1 MIVEE
6 GSEEDLT
13 QLARLLS
20 ERLSD
25 PYQIDHT
32 EVQCSASIGVRRFS
46 SDVKD
51 VNTVMKEADLAL
63 LAAKSA
69 GRGTLREYSEDFEA
83 HVRGEREMANELKAA
98 IEKDT
103 LSLQFQPIID
113 TVTGEPVG
121 VEALSR
127 WVHTKRGNIAPN
139 VFIPIAE
146 SNGLIVDLGNAVLRN
161 AIRAAAKMPD
171 GLTVS
176 INISPVQVHSTTL

>member
-1 MIVEE
+1 M
-6 GSEEDLT
+6 
-13 QLARLLS
+13 
-20 ERLSD
+20 
-25 PYQIDHT
+25 
-32 EVQCSASIGVRRFS
+32 
-46 SDVKD
+46 
-51 VNTVMKEADLAL
+51 AL